1 MINFELSFMN
11 NNIPSLMIPAEL
23 SKNPYISNNTIREKI
38 ALWLSKHTKHN
49 ITMNQILMTNG
60 IINTIQLLLCKYSAA
75 GDTIIINNLLSN
87 DICKIFDEYGMDVI
101 MDNNDIEDKIKSL
114 QDQTVLFYYTDT
126 YNISKNNLCE
136 LCNTYN
142 NLYII
147 VDETSYFLSE
157 SFILCQKQEL
167 VTDYHPKII
176 SMGCFSKLLSPS
188 INVGWI
194 YQNTSLPNYKL
205 DYSFIEGNSGL
216 NQSAILKARG
226 MYTSIESL
234 YVETA
239 LDDIIDMNIKKLAE
253 YYKLNCTIL
262 TEYLEQFNHIDIIQH
277 NRGSYILI
285 SLKTIK
291 NMNNFLKL
299 CIKNGISFAIYSN
312 NYIKLHYS
320 YYNIDTLINGIN
332 IMIDCIKKYN
342 SINIMIN
349 KSCNSH
355 IKNILLKNKDFNI
368 EPYITSYN
376 KEYFEGYD
384 MNNTVIIDMNPDEKL
399 LSFLLKEKI
408 YIPILIHTTL
418 LSDDIICI
426 IETYKLHAPVAH
438 ITNFSEG
445 CNILHKILEITKHLS
460 WNSTLETQS
469 DSDLPH
475 IESHNM
481 IELTN
486 GKECIKF
493 ELNNNDKYNCTEY
506 IYWLLTCSNGF
517 YTNNL
522 FDIYHTKKNNNILY
536 YLLDRELSELVS
548 TYEMKKI
555 ISKNNCNIVYI
566 NKRTTVKNT
575 IYNIKIHDIDINYNL
590 PSSLFDIIDFVKNK
604 SGIMEISYFPKNE
617 ESIIYKFKNM
627 NNMVMICIPDVEY
640 VNENN
645 DNISE
650 MIHTMTDLTL
660 LGINKYIGDSN
671 YLVLEIKEDVLENQ
685 MLDTVSMLI
694 NSDNENKQIIF
705 INYNEYEENTFNVR
719 IFDSN
724 TENYNNME
732 TYSAIFEYYLYNF
745 AKSYDDNNM
754 LSLILP
760 NNNHI
765 NLIYYKDE
773 TYIYKK

>member
-1 MINFELSFMN
+1 MN
-11 NNIPSLMIPAEL
+11 I
-23 SKNPYISNNTIREKI
+23 
-38 ALWLSKHTKHN
+38 
-49 ITMNQILMTNG
+49 
-60 IINTIQLLLCKYSAA
+60 
-75 GDTIIINNLLSN
+75 
-87 DICKIFDEYGMDVI
+87 I
-101 MDNNDIEDKIKSL
+101 MDNNDIENKIKSVH
-114 QDQTVLFYYTDT
+114 DQGVLFYYTDS
-126 YNISKNNLCE
+126 YNISKNKLSE

-157 SFILCQKQEL
+157 SFILCEKQEL

-205 DYSFIEGNSGL
+205 DYSFIEGSSGL

-226 MYTSIESL
+226 IVDSIESL
-234 YVETA
+234 YVESA
-239 LDDIIDMNIKKLAE
+239 LEDIIDTNIKKLTE

-262 TEYLEQFNHIDIIQH
+262 TEYLEQFNYIDIIQP

-299 CIKNGISFAIYSN
+299 CIKNGLSFVIYSN

-320 YYNIDTLINGIN
+320 YYNIDILINGIDILIN
-332 IMIDCIKKYN
+332 CIKKYN
-342 SINIMIN
+342 SINIIFN
-349 KSCNSH
+349 KSCDSH

-368 EPYITSYN
+368 EPYITPYN

-384 MNNTVIIDMNPDEKL
+384 MNNTVMIDMNPDINL
-399 LSFLLKEKI
+399 YQSLLKDQI
-408 YIPILIHTTL
+408 YIPILIHTKS

-426 IETYKLHAPVAH
+426 IDIYKLHAPIAH

-445 CNILHKILEITKHLS
+445 CNILNKILEITKNLS
-460 WNSTLETQS
+460 WNSTLET
-469 DSDLPH
+469 H

-493 ELNNNDKYNCTEY
+493 ELNNNNKYNCTEY

-522 FDIYHTKKNNNILY
+522 FDIYHTKKNDNILY

-548 TYEMKKI
+548 IYEMNKI

-566 NKRTTVKNT
+566 NKRTTFKNT

-590 PSSLFDIIDFVKNK
+590 TTSLFDIIDFVKNK
-604 SGIMEISYFPKNE
+604 SGIMEISYFPKKE

-627 NNMVMICIPDVEY
+627 NDMIMICIPEVEY
-640 VNENN
+640 VKENN

-660 LGINKYIGDSN
+660 LGINKYIGNSN
-671 YLVLEIKEDVLENQ
+671 CLVLEIKENVLDNQ

-694 NSDNENKQIIF
+694 NNDNENKQIIF
-705 INYNEYEENTFNVR
+705 INYNEYEENTFNIR
-719 IFDSN
+719 IFDSNTN

-732 TYSAIFEYYLYNF
+732 SYSAVFEYYLYNF
-745 AKSYDDNNM
+745 AKSYDDN
-754 LSLILP
+754 ITIIIKLP
-760 NNNHI
+760 NNNDI